1 MARLLIAAI
10 IFVSGSF
17 AAVAC
22 GNGLLLSLLFRA
34 YPEAKSVVSAD
45 REARRDGRLAGP
57 AWSTKDTVS
66 LHEWRA
72 QKTAATIRRLRQG
85 AADLGTPVPSGESAY
100 LFLIHEFRWIELKRE
115 AGGLSLVS
123 REHGPDGD
131 EIRIFTTR
139 RVLDN
144 LLDGNIDW
152 RHAVN
157 SNFIASRGSQS
168 EITAWLAVLREL
180 TGKEKG
186 KTASLRP
193 NQARP

>member
-1 MARLLIAAI
+1 MIRLLVAAQLLLA
-10 IFVSGSF
+10 GTL
-17 AAVAC
+17 AAAAC

-34 YPEAKSVVSAD
+34 YPEAKAVVSAD
-45 REARRDGRLAGP
+45 REARRDGRLTGP
-57 AWSTKDTVS
+57 AWSTKDTAS

-72 QKTAATIRRLRQG
+72 QKTAATIRRLRQN
-85 AADLGTPVPSGESAY
+85 AADLGAPIPENQGAH

-131 EIRIFTTR
+131 EVRIFTTR

-152 RHAVN
+152 RNAVD
-157 SNFIASRGSQS
+157 SNFIASRGSQR
-168 EITAWLAVLREL
+168 EIAAWLAVLREL
-180 TGKEKG
+180 TGEEKG
-186 KTASLRP
+186 KTANLQP